1 MLDSRKQAWR
11 QCSRRQLGE
20 IDVAW
25 NHEFKL
31 RCGQLFDK
39 ETALDHAQW
48 VQIGF
53 IKQIVVVGVF
63 GSQRR
68 IADTDRRGTGRIVL
82 RDVWDEL
89 IWIGTGH
96 AARVHRAEVGVRSES
111 IAQLLSLIHIS
122 RRQLAYILADTGRT
136 VEKLRTLN
144 TLLEMTKE
152 AEDLASKGEQMERIK
167 TLIAEIR
174 RKAQK
179 EYERTRGDQGRG
191 EPPNPTRYELCMI
204 GIREEFG
211 RGSKSNLNMPA
222 LRGSLGR
229 IQEEIHRT
237 INEIKAR
244 HQVM

>member
-1 MLDSRKQAWR
+1 
-11 QCSRRQLGE
+11 
-20 IDVAW
+20 
-25 NHEFKL
+25 
-31 RCGQLFDK
+31 
-39 ETALDHAQW
+39 
-48 VQIGF
+48 
-53 IKQIVVVGVF
+53 
-63 GSQRR
+63 
-68 IADTDRRGTGRIVL
+68 
-82 RDVWDEL
+82 
-89 IWIGTGH
+89 
-96 AARVHRAEVGVRSES
+96 
-111 IAQLLSLIHIS
+111 
-122 RRQLAYILADTGRT
+122 

-229 IQEEIHRT
+229 PR
-237 INEIKAR
+237 
-244 HQVM
+244 

>member
-1 MLDSRKQAWR
+1 
-11 QCSRRQLGE
+11 
-20 IDVAW
+20 
-25 NHEFKL
+25 
-31 RCGQLFDK
+31 
-39 ETALDHAQW
+39 
-48 VQIGF
+48 
-53 IKQIVVVGVF
+53 
-63 GSQRR
+63 
-68 IADTDRRGTGRIVL
+68 
-82 RDVWDEL
+82 
-89 IWIGTGH
+89 
-96 AARVHRAEVGVRSES
+96 
-111 IAQLLSLIHIS
+111 
-122 RRQLAYILADTGRT
+122 